1 MTFEYIQHHSDTDPH
16 APLKDL
22 DKRSTLESA
31 IKSDVHLS
39 AATENGAFD
48 PSTQT
53 RLGLFC
59 LRKLVV

>member
-1 MTFEYIQHHSDTDPH
+1 MTIEYIQHHSDTDPH

-48 PSTQT
+48 PPPP
-53 RLGLFC
+53 
-59 LRKLVV
+59 KHV

>member
-1 MTFEYIQHHSDTDPH
+1 MTIEYIQHHSDTDPH

-39 AATENGAFD
+39 AAAKT
-48 PSTQT
+48 S
-53 RLGLFC
+53 LFI
-59 LRKLVV
+59 